1 MIYQGKLQHKTKT
14 KVTKRETKLLL
25 FVRVNPKYIKILCVD
40 FDLLQFYKPGECLLK
55 INFTI

>member
-40 FDLLQFYKPGECLLK
+40 FDLLQFYKPGMPFK
-55 INFTI
+55 N